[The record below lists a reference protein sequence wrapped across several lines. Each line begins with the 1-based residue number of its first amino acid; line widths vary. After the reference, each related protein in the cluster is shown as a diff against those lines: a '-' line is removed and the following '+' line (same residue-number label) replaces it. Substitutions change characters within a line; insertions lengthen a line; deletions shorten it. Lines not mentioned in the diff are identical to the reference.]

1 MPLEFVLPL
10 GFRPRA
16 LVSKIFSAV
25 RVGGKWFTHKSRGS
39 HKLPAADERGSR
51 AAPSPSCAQA
61 GGEGGGSRG
70 AAHLPPPPVPRMDGW
85 NSSLMPARGR
95 GLLLN
100 PHPPGSFFYEP
111 PTGRSL
117 HNDGGDDDNN
127 KWLITVITKPAP
139 AAPGLGV
146 RGGAGRRGDPAGRLS
161 PAPSP

>member
-1 MPLEFVLPL
+1 MFYLWGFVLELWSQRFSLQL
-10 GFRPRA
+10 GWVESDLHTRA
-16 LVSKIFSAV
+16 GGLTNSQQQRSAAH
-25 RVGGKWFTHKSRGS
+25 GQHS
-39 HKLPAADERGSR
+39 A
-51 AAPSPSCAQA
+51 PSCAQA

-85 NSSLMPARGR
+85 NSSVMPVRGR
-95 GLLLN
+95 GLPFN

-127 KWLITVITKPAP
+127 KRLITVITKPAP
-139 AAPGLGV
+139 AAPG
-146 RGGAGRRGDPAGRLS
+146 RGTPRGASLLPV